1 MYNIKSSS
9 IFYGFPKRDF
19 HEKLW
24 NILLKKHST
33 IKNVSK
39 VFGLS
44 IRQVYKW
51 KEGKNC
57 YPLSTLNR
65 LVSEVN
71 LRIENS
77 LVYIKTSRASDLL
90 YDPKI
95 SFQSSSKLVEFVG
108 HLLHDG
114 GIDHGFRVHY
124 TTHSKKAADRFISL
138 VKDCFGRTKVE
149 LREEQ
154 RKITLYFP
162 AVIGKIINDVF
173 NIPKGS
179 KVKNNVSIPE
189 FVFKLKKDDQWL
201 YICVAYFCDG
211 VKDRVSIVSSSNSIY
226 RAPNLLLDSAKILKS
241 LGIKTIEIRPSEI
254 YKLKDGSN
262 HRRWI
267 LNIKNPDDKKMFLS
281 KYHAYRL
288 LL

>member
-9 IFYGFPKRDF
+9 IFYGYPKREF

-24 NILLKKHST
+24 NLILKKHST

-44 IRQVYKW
+44 IRQLYKW

-57 YPLSTLNR
+57 YPLSTLNK
-65 LVSEVN
+65 LASEIN
-71 LRIENS
+71 LRIENT
-77 LVYIKTSRASDLL
+77 LVYIKTDKASDLL
-90 YDPKI
+90 YEPKL
-95 SFQSSSKLVEFVG
+95 SFQPSSRLVEFVA

-114 GIDHGFRVHY
+114 GIDHQFRVHY
-124 TTHSKKAADRFISL
+124 TTHSKKATDRFISL
-138 VKDCFGRTKVE
+138 VGDCFGKTKVE
-149 LREEQ
+149 LREY
-154 RKITLYFP
+154 KSKTTLYFP
-162 AVIGKIINDVF
+162 AIVGKIINEVF

-179 KVKNNVSIPE
+179 KVKNNVSIPD
-189 FVFKLKKDDQWL
+189 FIFKSKKDEQWL
-201 YICVAYFCDG
+201 YACVAYFCDG

-226 RAPNLLLDSAKILKS
+226 RAPNLLLDLVKILKN
-241 LGIKTIEIRPSEI
+241 LGVKSIEIKPSEI

-267 LNIKNPDDKKMFLS
+267 LNIKNPYDKKMFLS
-281 KYHAYRL
+281 KYYDYRL